1 MTTKVGVDA
10 YCMEQF
16 VALKECMTTNEKK
29 WSVCSEIRES
39 LEKCAVKNKLGEL
52 ADKQEEMKKERYGK
66 EIKPIVGKGKGAS

>member
-52 ADKQEEMKKERYGK
+52 ADK
-66 EIKPIVGKGKGAS
+66 